1 MASTLPCLFFSRI
14 FFERKDSRQEFQVES
29 VRAYKKDFILKL
41 KGIDSLSQ
49 ALEWVGQEVFL
60 PEGDLHPLD
69 KGSFYLF
76 QLIGCAVIT
85 REGEKVGT
93 IRDIWFIQN
102 NDLLVVMKGSKEILI
117 PFVQSICFE
126 VDLARKEIL
135 VDLPEELSELN
146 EI

>member
-1 MASTLPCLFFSRI
+1 MSTLPSLFFSRI

-29 VRAYKKDFILKL
+29 FRAYKKDFILKL

-60 PEGDLHPLD
+60 PEEDLHPLD

-76 QLIGCAVIT
+76 QLIGCSVVT

-93 IRDIWFIQN
+93 VRDIWFIQN

-135 VDLPEELSELN
+135 VDLHEELSELN

>member
-1 MASTLPCLFFSRI
+1 MSTLPSLFFSRI
-14 FFERKDSRQEFQVES
+14 FFKRKDSRQEFQVES
-29 VRAYKKDFILKL
+29 FRTSQKDFILKL

-60 PEGDLHPLD
+60 LEGDLHPLE

-76 QLIGCAVIT
+76 QLIGCDVIT
-85 REGEKVGT
+85 REKEKIGT
-93 IRDIWFIQN
+93 VRDIWFIQN

-117 PFVQSICFE
+117 PFVQSICLE

-135 VDLPEELSELN
+135 VDLPEELLELN